1 MNTEEMIR
9 GLARESPRVKRP
21 ARPLIM
27 FLTWSAIGGF
37 YLAAGILLIG
47 TRGDLAQVWR
57 QSEFLIHTLMVLGVT
72 VLAAAAAFVMSIP
85 NRQSPWTMWIPA
97 IALAAWLICL
107 ASALAASGDP
117 HAGDGLKC
125 VKNIVVL
132 GVPIGALMYRM
143 MGTAAPL
150 RTSAAGWLA
159 SLSAFAAGDLATRF
173 ICRHDQALHALV
185 WHFVPVLVMGGTG
198 VVLGR
203 VLLCRQGAYF
213 RRPEIIDAP

>member
-1 MNTEEMIR
+1 MNTAEMIK
-9 GLARESPRVKRP
+9 GLAREATRVKRP
-21 ARPLIM
+21 PRPLVM

-47 TRGDLAQVWR
+47 TRSDLALVWHR
-57 QSEFLIHTLMVLGVT
+57 SGFLIHTLMVLGVT

-97 IALAAWLICL
+97 IALGAWLVWL
-107 ASALAASGDP
+107 ASALVAAGDP
-117 HAGDGLKC
+117 HAGQGLKC
-125 VKNIVVL
+125 VRNIAVL
-132 GVPIGALMYRM
+132 GVPIGALMYRLIV
-143 MGTAAPL
+143 TAAPL

-198 VVLGR
+198 VVLGK
-203 VLLCRQGAYF
+203 VLLCWQGAHS
-213 RRPEIIDAP
+213 RRAEIIDAP